1 VTSSQPREQR
11 LVFGEVA
18 ERYDRARP
26 TYPGELVPD
35 VATILGLPERA
46 RVLEV
51 GAGTGKATPLWADAG
66 YDVVCLEP
74 SEEMA
79 AIARRNFA
87 ERDNVTIETV
97 GFEDWQLEP
106 EAFDLVTAAQAWHWV
121 PEDVGLPRAHDALRP
136 TGGVALFWNWERA
149 RPTDV
154 DVVFDEVY
162 QRFAPDL
169 VDQPLKAR
177 IGGVMREQLVD
188 SPLFGEVIVRQ
199 YPWEKVYTPETYVDL
214 LGTHSDHRMLP
225 DDARQRLH
233 DGVAA
238 VIDGLGGQVTIG
250 YTTEVLIAPR
260 AEVT

>member
-1 VTSSQPREQR
+1 VQR

-26 TYPGELVPD
+26 TYPAELVGD
-35 VATILGLPERA
+35 VAEILGLPARA

-51 GAGTGKATPLWADAG
+51 GTGTGKATPLWADAG
-66 YDVVCLEP
+66 YDVLGLDP

-79 AIARRNFA
+79 AIARRNLSG
-87 ERDNVTIETV
+87 RGNVTVETV
-97 GFEDWQLEP
+97 GFEDWPLER

-121 PEDVGLPRAHDALRP
+121 PEEIGLPKAHDALRP
-136 TGGVALFWNWERA
+136 AGGVALFWNWERE

-162 QRFAPDL
+162 RRFAPDL

-177 IGGVMREQLVD
+177 IGGVMREQLAA
-188 SPLFGEVIVRQ
+188 SPLFGDVTVRR
-199 YPWEKVYTPETYVDL
+199 YPWEKVYTADAYVDL

-225 DDARQRLH
+225 DDARRRLH
-233 DGVAA
+233 DGVAV
-238 VIDGLGGQVTIG
+238 VIEDFGGEITIG
-250 YTTEVLIAPR
+250 YTTEVLIARR
-260 AEVT
+260 A